1 MNSGSIIRAEN
12 VTHTYGADTD
22 APVTALRD
30 VSLEIR
36 RGEYVAI
43 VGHNGSGKSTLA
55 KHFNG
60 LLLPTAGDVW
70 VKGWN
75 TRDYEQRLSIRST
88 VGMVFQ
94 NPDNQIVSTIV
105 EEDVA
110 FGAENLGIPRP
121 ELLRRVDWSLDVVE
135 MQRFRH
141 RAPHLLSGGQKQ
153 RVAIAGT
160 IAMKP
165 EVLVLDEST
174 ALLDP
179 LGRQEVLNIAQRLN
193 EEEGV
198 TVVAITHFMEETILA
213 DRILVLNDGQLALSG
228 TPRDV
233 FGQPALL
240 REFRLDVPPVVEL
253 ANRIRQI
260 YPSVPVGVLTAEE
273 LVTAVQE
280 LLASRREAYHE

>member
-1 MNSGSIIRAEN
+1 MNSDSIIRTEN
-12 VTHTYGADTD
+12 VTHTYGADTE

-30 VSLEIR
+30 VSLDIQ

-55 KHFNG
+55 KHFNS
-60 LLLPTAGDVW
+60 LLLPTAGNVW
-70 VKGWN
+70 VKAWN
-75 TRDYEQRLSIRST
+75 TRDQANKLSIRST

-110 FGAENLGIPRP
+110 FGAENLGVPRP

-179 LGRQEVLNIAQRLN
+179 LGRQEVLDIAQRLN
-193 EEEGV
+193 DEEGV
-198 TVVAITHFMEETILA
+198 TVVAITHFMEETIFA
-213 DRILVLNDGQLALSG
+213 DRILVLNEGQLALSG
-228 TPRDV
+228 TPREV
-233 FGQPALL
+233 FAQPALL

-253 ANRIRQI
+253 ANRLRQI
-260 YPSVPVGVLTAEE
+260 YPSIPAGLLTADD
-273 LVTAVQE
+273 LVAAVQE
-280 LLASRREAYHE
+280 LLAARSGVYHE